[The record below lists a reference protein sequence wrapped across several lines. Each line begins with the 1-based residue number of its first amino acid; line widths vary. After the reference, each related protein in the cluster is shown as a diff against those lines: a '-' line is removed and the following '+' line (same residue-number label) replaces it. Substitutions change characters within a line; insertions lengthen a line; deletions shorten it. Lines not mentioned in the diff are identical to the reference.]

1 MWCPITQSVCYPY
14 DSCAFKDKEDVKE
27 QKCLVAEA
35 LKVYIKN
42 NQMLKMNFSDPLY
55 NVEDVG
61 MFI

>member
-35 LKVYIKN
+35 LKVYIEN
-42 NQMLKMNFSDPLY
+42 NKPLKMYDEQNPPKYKEHWWD
-55 NVEDVG
+55 
-61 MFI
+61 